1 MDKSIFFPLVQ
12 NAALLLALV
21 FLYDAIPKKHQR
33 QYFLLWRLV
42 IGFLIG
48 GIGITIMSTPW
59 MYQPGIIFDT
69 RSVLLCISGLFFG
82 GLPTLIA
89 VAVTGFYRISIGGDG
104 MWIGVAVIAS
114 SGLIGVIWRQYRK
127 AYLANISVK
136 EMFCFAYTVHIVML
150 LWFFIL
156 PLNAPALPLLAKL
169 SLPVLTVYPIATWL
183 LSRLLSRRF
192 ELERDEQIRLQDDF
206 LFRSQFNVGNI
217 GIAITGIDQ
226 KWMKVNPYLCQM
238 LKYTEDELLNMTWK
252 QLTHPDDVEA
262 DIVKFEQMLAGKI
275 DNYEMDKRFIA
286 KDGSIVY
293 THMTVACKRT
303 DNRVLLVI
311 AGYLDVTA
319 QTLADREV
327 LASREQLE
335 LVLSSSDLGVWD
347 WDIRNDR
354 IERNARSADIL
365 GCDIEVLNANS
376 RQWMDAIVAED
387 RPKVLHS
394 IEAHIRGE
402 TPQHKMEYRLNTAN
416 HKVRWI
422 LDTGKV
428 VSRDENNNALRMCG
442 THTDITEAKLIE
454 ESLKLS
460 ALVYD
465 NSSEAMSVLD
475 EEGMIITVN
484 AAFSDITGY
493 SEEEVLGQH
502 IRLLYGDINGN
513 DFHNKMNDAIRK
525 KGYWQGE
532 MLQRRKNGEEYVIWL
547 TINTIKDKEG
557 MPYRRVALFSDI
569 TNKKQNEHLIW
580 KQANYDTL
588 TGLPNRRMLLE
599 YLGAEI
605 KNSDRNQ
612 DHFALLFLDL
622 DYFKEV
628 NDTLGHAMGDLLL
641 METASRL
648 KSCVRDADVVARLGG
663 DEFTVVLS
671 AMADHKGIER
681 VAEHILRCI
690 AEPYVLGEET
700 AYITASI
707 GITLYPDDST
717 SIEGL
722 LKHADQAMY
731 AAKDQGRNR
740 FNYFTPS
747 MQEYAKYRMR
757 LIQDLRQAVA
767 NKEFELH
774 FQPIVSLITGEV
786 TKAEALIRWNHAE
799 RGSVSP
805 SEFISV
811 AEDTGLIVEIGNWV
825 FERAARQSAAW
836 RDELGVD
843 IQISVNKSPIQFRDE
858 GALLHNWL
866 ELLQDLNITGA
877 GVCVEITEGL
887 LLDASMGVTEKLLAY
902 RDAGVQVSLDDFGTG
917 YSSLAYLKK
926 FDIDY
931 LKIDQS
937 FTRHIDTDTNDQ
949 ILCEAIIVMA
959 HKLGMKVIAEGVE
972 TEAQRQVLLAAG
984 CDYGQGYLFSRPV
997 AAADFAKKYLVT
1009 PKTLSSNFSS
1019 A

>member
-1 MDKSIFFPLVQ
+1 MDKSILLPLVQ

-33 QYFLLWRLV
+33 QYFLLWRLG

-48 GIGITIMSTPW
+48 GIGITIMSSPLI
-59 MYQPGIIFDT
+59 YQPGIIFDT
-69 RSVLLCISGLFFG
+69 RSVLLCVSGLFFG
-82 GLPTLIA
+82 GLPTFIA
-89 VAVTGFYRISIGGDG
+89 MALTALYRISIGGSG
-104 MWIGVAVIAS
+104 MWIGVGVIIS
-114 SGLIGVIWRQYRK
+114 SGLIGMMWRQYRK
-127 AYLANISVK
+127 AYLADLSAK
-136 EMFCFAYTVHIVML
+136 EIFSFAYLVHIVML
-150 LWFFIL
+150 LWFFTL
-156 PLNAPALPLLAKL
+156 PLDVALPLLMTI
-169 SLPVLTVYPIATWL
+169 SLPVLTIYPIASWL
-183 LSRLLSRRF
+183 LCRLLSRRY
-192 ELERDEQIRLQDDF
+192 ESERDEQIRLQDDF

-217 GIAITGIDQ
+217 GIAITDVDQ
-226 KWMKVNPYLCQM
+226 KWIKVNPRLCQM
-238 LKYTEDELLNMTWK
+238 LNYSEDELLHMTWK
-252 QLTHPDDVEA
+252 QLTHPEDIEA
-262 DIVKFEQMLAGKI
+262 DVVKFELMLAGKL

-286 KDGSIVY
+286 KDDSVVY
-293 THMTVACKRT
+293 THMTVACKRV
-303 DNRVLLVI
+303 NNSVLLVI

-347 WDIRNDR
+347 WDIRGDS
-354 IERNARSADIL
+354 IERNARSADML
-365 GCDIEVLNANS
+365 GCDIDMLNADS
-376 RQWMDAIVAED
+376 RQWMDSIVAED

-394 IEAHIRGE
+394 IEAHLRGE
-402 TPQHKMEYRLNTAN
+402 TAQHRMEYRLNTLN
-416 HKVRWI
+416 RGVRWI

-428 VSRDENNNALRMCG
+428 VSRDANHNALRMCG
-442 THTDITEAKLIE
+442 TYTDITEAKLIE

-460 ALVYD
+460 ALVYE

-475 EEGMIITVN
+475 EKGVIITVN

-493 SEEEVLGQH
+493 SESEVRGQH
-502 IRLLYGDINGN
+502 IRLLYCDLNGR
-513 DFHNKMNDAIRK
+513 DFYTSMNAEIRE
-525 KGYWQGE
+525 KGRWQGE
-532 MLQRRKNGEEYVIWL
+532 MWQRRKGKEEYVIWL
-547 TINTIKDKEG
+547 TINTINDKEG
-557 MPYRRVALFSDI
+557 QPYRRVALFSDI
-569 TNKKQNEHLIW
+569 TDKKQNEHLIW

-605 KNSDRNQ
+605 KNADRNRN
-612 DHFALLFLDL
+612 HFAVLFLDL

-641 METASRL
+641 IETADRL
-648 KSCVRDADVVARLGG
+648 KACVRDADVVARLGG
-663 DEFTVVLS
+663 DEFTIVLS

-681 VAEHILRCI
+681 VAENILRRI
-690 AEPYVLGEET
+690 AEPYLLGEET
-700 AYITASI
+700 AYISVSI
-707 GITLYPDDST
+707 GITLYPDDAT

-757 LIQDLRQAVA
+757 LIQDLRQAVL
-767 NKEFELH
+767 NKEFQLH
-774 FQPIVSLITGEV
+774 FQPIVALETGAI
-786 TKAEALIRWNHAE
+786 TKAEALIRWDHAE
-799 RGSVSP
+799 RGFVSP
-805 SEFISV
+805 AEFIPV

-825 FERAARQSAAW
+825 FEQAARQSAAW
-836 RDELGVD
+836 RSELGVE

-866 ELLQDLNITGA
+866 GLLQDLDMTGA

-937 FTRHIDTDTNDQ
+937 FTRNVDTDTNDQ

-984 CDYGQGYLFSRPV
+984 CDFGQGYLFSKPLI
-997 AAADFAKKYLVT
+997 ASDFAEKYLRA
-1009 PKTLSSNFSS
+1009 PAKLISPI

>member
-1 MDKSIFFPLVQ
+1 MDKSIFLPLVQ

-33 QYFLLWRLV
+33 QYFLLWRLG
-42 IGFLIG
+42 IGLFIG
-48 GIGITIMSTPW
+48 GIGVAIMSTPW
-59 MYQPGIIFDT
+59 MYEPGIIFDT
-69 RSVLLCISGLFFG
+69 RSVLLCVSGLFFG
-82 GLPTLIA
+82 GLPTAIA
-89 VAVTGFYRISIGGDG
+89 VVITSLYRLSIGGVA
-104 MWIGVAVIAS
+104 MWVGVGVIIS
-114 SGLIGVIWRQYRK
+114 SGLIGVIWRHYRK
-127 AYLANISVK
+127 SYLANISGK
-136 EMFCFAYTVHIVML
+136 EVFGFAFLVHLVML
-150 LWFFIL
+150 SWFFLL
-156 PLNAPALPLLAKL
+156 PNQLA
-169 SLPVLTVYPIATWL
+169 LPVLSKIALPILLIYPLATWL

-217 GIAITGIDQ
+217 GIAITGVDQ
-226 KWMKVNPYLCQM
+226 KWIKVNPRLCQM
-238 LKYTEDELLNMTWK
+238 LKYSEDELLHMTWK

-262 DIVKFEQMLAGKI
+262 DLLKFELMLEGKI
-275 DNYEMDKRFIA
+275 DNYELDKRFIA
-286 KDGSIVY
+286 KDNSIVY
-293 THMTVACKRT
+293 THMTVASKRA
-303 DNRVLLVI
+303 NHQVLLVI
-311 AGYLDVTA
+311 AGFLDVTA
-319 QTLADREV
+319 QTLADMEV

-347 WDIRNDR
+347 WDIRNDH

-365 GCDIEVLNANS
+365 GCDIDMLNANS
-376 RQWMDAIVAED
+376 RQWMDSIVAED

-402 TPQHKMEYRLNTAN
+402 TPQHKMEYRLKTLNRDI
-416 HKVRWI
+416 RWI

-428 VSRDENNNALRMCG
+428 VSRDANNNALRMCG
-442 THTDITEAKLIE
+442 TYTDITDAKLIE

-460 ALVYD
+460 ALVYN

-475 EEGMIITVN
+475 ENGVIITVN
-484 AAFSDITGY
+484 AAFTDITGY
-493 SEEEVLGQH
+493 SESEIRGQH
-502 IRLLYGDINGN
+502 IRMMYCDLNGHDFYQRMNHDI
-513 DFHNKMNDAIRK
+513 RE
-525 KGYWQGE
+525 KGEWQGE
-532 MLQRRKNGEEYVIWL
+532 MRQRRKNNEEYVIWL
-547 TINTIKDKEG
+547 TINTINNAEG
-557 MPYRRVALFSDI
+557 LPYRRVALFSDI
-569 TNKKQNEHLIW
+569 TDKKQSEHLIW

-599 YLGAEI
+599 YLSAEI
-605 KNSDRNQ
+605 KNADRNRN
-612 DHFALLFLDL
+612 HFALMFLDL

-628 NDTLGHAMGDLLL
+628 NDTLGHAMGDQLLI
-641 METASRL
+641 ETASRL

-681 VAEHILRCI
+681 VAEHILRRI
-690 AEPYVLGEET
+690 AEPYLLGEET
-700 AYITASI
+700 AYISASI

-757 LIQDLRQAVA
+757 LIHDLRQAVL

-774 FQPIVSLITGEV
+774 YQPIVAMATGEV
-786 TKAEALIRWNHAE
+786 AKAEALLRWFHPE

-805 SEFISV
+805 AEFIPV

-825 FERAARQSAAW
+825 FEQAARQSAQW
-836 RDELGVD
+836 RKTLGVE

-858 GALLHNWL
+858 GTLLHNWL
-866 ELLQDLNITGA
+866 ELLQQLDVTGA

-937 FTRHIDTDTNDQ
+937 FTRHIDTDENDHT
-949 ILCEAIIVMA
+949 LCEAIIVMA

-972 TEAQRQVLLAAG
+972 TEAQRQVLLNAG
-984 CDYGQGYLFSRPV
+984 CDYGQGYLFSKPV
-997 AAADFAKKYLVT
+997 SASEFASKYLLT
-1009 PKTLSSNFSS
+1009 
-1019 A
+1019 

>member
-1 MDKSIFFPLVQ
+1 MDKSIFLPLVQ

-33 QYFLLWRLV
+33 QYFLLWRLG
-42 IGFLIG
+42 IGLLIG
-48 GIGITIMSTPW
+48 GIGVTIMSTPW
-59 MYQPGIIFDT
+59 MYEPGIIFDT
-69 RSVLLCISGLFFG
+69 RSVLLCVTGLFFG
-82 GLPTLIA
+82 GLPTAIA
-89 VAVTGFYRISIGGDG
+89 VVMTAIYRISIGGAA
-104 MWIGVAVIAS
+104 MWVGLGVIIS
-114 SGLIGVIWRQYRK
+114 SGLIGVIWRQQRK
-127 AYLANISVK
+127 SYLANISGR
-136 EMFCFAYTVHIVML
+136 EIFSFAFVVHIVML
-150 LWFFIL
+150 LWFFLL
-156 PLNAPALPLLAKL
+156 PDKVAIPVLQKIM
-169 SLPVLTVYPIATWL
+169 LPVLTIYPLATWL

-217 GIAITGIDQ
+217 GIAITGVDQ
-226 KWMKVNPYLCQM
+226 KWIKVNPRLCQM
-238 LKYTEDELLNMTWK
+238 LKYSEDELLHMTWK

-262 DIVKFEQMLAGKI
+262 DIVKFELMLAGKI

-286 KDGSIVY
+286 KDNSIVY
-293 THMTVACKRT
+293 THMTVACKRA
-303 DNRVLLVI
+303 NHQVLLVI

-347 WDIRNDR
+347 WDIRNDH

-365 GCDIEVLNANS
+365 GCDIDMLNANS
-376 RQWMDAIVAED
+376 RQWMDSIVAED

-402 TPQHKMEYRLNTAN
+402 TPQHKMEYRLKTLNRDI
-416 HKVRWI
+416 RWI

-428 VSRDENNNALRMCG
+428 VSRDANNNALRMCG
-442 THTDITEAKLIE
+442 TYTDITEAKLIE

-475 EEGMIITVN
+475 ETGIIITVN
-484 AAFSDITGY
+484 AAFTAITGY
-493 SEEEVLGQH
+493 SESEIRGQH
-502 IRLLYGDINGN
+502 IRMLYCDLNGHG
-513 DFHNKMNDAIRK
+513 FYTEMNNEIRE
-525 KGYWQGE
+525 KGEWQGE
-532 MLQRRKNGEEYVIWL
+532 MRQRRKNNEEYVIWL
-547 TINTIKDKEG
+547 TINTIKDKDG
-557 MPYRRVALFSDI
+557 QPYRRVALFSDI
-569 TNKKQNEHLIW
+569 TDKKQSEHLIW

-605 KNSDRNQ
+605 KSADRNRN
-612 DHFALLFLDL
+612 HFALMFLDL

-641 METASRL
+641 IETASRL
-648 KSCVRDADVVARLGG
+648 KSCVRDTDVVARLGG

-671 AMADHKGIER
+671 AMEDHKGIER
-681 VAEHILRCI
+681 VAEHILRRI

-700 AYITASI
+700 AYISASI
-707 GITLYPDDST
+707 GITLYPDDAT

-757 LIQDLRQAVA
+757 LIQDLRQAVV

-774 FQPIVSLITGEV
+774 YQPIVTMTTGEV
-786 TKAEALIRWNHAE
+786 LKAEALLRWFHPE
-799 RGSVSP
+799 RGYVSP
-805 SEFISV
+805 AEFIPV

-825 FERAARQSAAW
+825 FEQAARQSAQW
-836 RDELGVD
+836 RKTLGVE

-858 GALLHNWL
+858 GTLLHNWL
-866 ELLQDLNITGA
+866 ELLQELDVTGT

-937 FTRHIDTDTNDQ
+937 FTRNIDTDESDQ
-949 ILCEAIIVMA
+949 TLCEAIIVMA

-972 TEAQRQVLLAAG
+972 TEAQRQVLLNAG
-984 CDYGQGYLFSRPV
+984 CDYGQGYLFSKPV
-997 AAADFAKKYLVT
+997 SASEFARQHLV
-1009 PKTLSSNFSS
+1009 KE

>member
-1 MDKSIFFPLVQ
+1 MDKSILLPLVQ

-48 GIGITIMSTPW
+48 GICITIMSSPLI
-59 MYQPGIIFDT
+59 YQPGIIFDT
-69 RSVLLCISGLFFG
+69 RSVLLCVSGLFFG
-82 GLPTLIA
+82 GLPTFIA
-89 VAVTGFYRISIGGDG
+89 VTLTALYRISIGGSG
-104 MWIGVAVIAS
+104 MWIGVGVIIS
-114 SGLIGVIWRQYRK
+114 SGLIGMMWRQYRK
-127 AYLANISVK
+127 AYLADLSVK
-136 EMFCFAYTVHIVML
+136 EIFSFAYLVHIVML
-150 LWFFIL
+150 LWFFML
-156 PLNAPALPLLAKL
+156 PLDVAIPLLMTI
-169 SLPVLTVYPIATWL
+169 SLPVLTIYPIATWL
-183 LSRLLSRRF
+183 LCRLLSRRF
-192 ELERDEQIRLQDDF
+192 ESERDEQIRLQDDF

-217 GIAITGIDQ
+217 GIAITDVDQ
-226 KWMKVNPYLCQM
+226 KWIKVNPRLCQM
-238 LKYTEDELLNMTWK
+238 LKYSEGELLHMTWK
-252 QLTHPDDVEA
+252 QLTHPEDIEA
-262 DIVKFEQMLAGKI
+262 DVVKFELMLAGKL

-286 KDGSIVY
+286 KDDSVVY
-293 THMTVACKRT
+293 THMTVACKRA
-303 DNRVLLVI
+303 NNNVLLVI

-347 WDIRNDR
+347 WDIRLDR
-354 IERNARSADIL
+354 IERNARSADML
-365 GCDIEVLNANS
+365 GCDINMLNADS
-376 RQWMDAIVAED
+376 RQWMDSIVAED

-394 IEAHIRGE
+394 LEAHLRGE
-402 TPQHKMEYRLNTAN
+402 TAQHRMEYRLNTLN
-416 HKVRWI
+416 RGVRWI

-428 VSRDENNNALRMCG
+428 VSRDANNNALRMCG
-442 THTDITEAKLIE
+442 TYTDITEAKLIE

-460 ALVYD
+460 ALVYE

-475 EEGMIITVN
+475 ENGLIITVN
-484 AAFSDITGY
+484 AAFTDITGY
-493 SEEEVLGQH
+493 SESEVRGQH
-502 IRLLYGDINGN
+502 IRVLYCDLNSH
-513 DFHNKMNDAIRK
+513 DFYTSMNAEIRE
-525 KGYWQGE
+525 KGRWQGE
-532 MLQRRKNGEEYVIWL
+532 MWQRRKGKEEYVIWL
-547 TINTIKDKEG
+547 TINTIKDEAGK
-557 MPYRRVALFSDI
+557 PFRRVALFSDI
-569 TNKKQNEHLIW
+569 TDKKQNEHLIW

-605 KNSDRNQ
+605 RNSDRNRN
-612 DHFALLFLDL
+612 HFALLFLDL

-641 METASRL
+641 IETANRL
-648 KSCVRDADVVARLGG
+648 KACVRDTDVVARLGG

-681 VAEHILRCI
+681 VAEMILRRI
-690 AEPYVLGEET
+690 AEPYLLGEET
-700 AYITASI
+700 AYISASI

-757 LIQDLRQAVA
+757 LIQDLRQAVL
-767 NKEFELH
+767 NKEFQLH
-774 FQPIVSLITGEV
+774 FQPIVALETGAI
-786 TKAEALIRWNHAE
+786 TKAEALIRWDHAE
-799 RGSVSP
+799 RGFVSP
-805 SEFISV
+805 AEFIPV
-811 AEDTGLIVEIGNWV
+811 AEDTGLIVDIGNWV
-825 FERAARQSAAW
+825 FEQAARQSAAW
-836 RDELGVD
+836 RRELGVE

-858 GALLHNWL
+858 GALLHHWL
-866 ELLQDLNITGA
+866 GLLQELDMTGA

-937 FTRHIDTDTNDQ
+937 FTRNVDTDTNDQ

-984 CDYGQGYLFSRPV
+984 CDFGQGYLFSKPLIASDFAEKYLKASAKLISPV
-997 AAADFAKKYLVT
+997 A
-1009 PKTLSSNFSS
+1009 
-1019 A
+1019 

>member
-1 MDKSIFFPLVQ
+1 MDKSIFLPLVQ

-33 QYFLLWRLV
+33 QYFLLWRLG
-42 IGFLIG
+42 IGVLIG
-48 GIGITIMSTPW
+48 GIGVAIMSTPW
-59 MYQPGIIFDT
+59 MYEPGIIFDT
-69 RSVLLCISGLFFG
+69 RSVLLCVSGLFFG
-82 GLPTLIA
+82 GLPTAIA
-89 VAVTGFYRISIGGDG
+89 VVITALYRLSIGGVA
-104 MWIGVAVIAS
+104 MWVGVGVIIT
-114 SGLIGVIWRQYRK
+114 SGLIGVIWRHYRK
-127 AYLANISVK
+127 AHLASISGTEVIS
-136 EMFCFAYTVHIVML
+136 FAFLVHLVML
-150 LWFFIL
+150 SWFFLL
-156 PLNAPALPLLAKL
+156 PGQHVV
-169 SLPVLTVYPIATWL
+169 PVLSKITLPILLIYPLATWL

-206 LFRSQFNVGNI
+206 LFRSQFNIGNI

-226 KWMKVNPYLCQM
+226 KWIKVNPRLCQM
-238 LKYTEDELLNMTWK
+238 LKYSEDELLHMTWK
-252 QLTHPDDVEA
+252 QLTHPDDLDA
-262 DIVKFEQMLAGKI
+262 DVAKFEQMLAGNI
-275 DNYEMDKRFIA
+275 DNYELDKRFIA
-286 KDGSIVY
+286 KDGSLVY

-303 DNRVLLVI
+303 NHQVLLVI
-311 AGYLDVTA
+311 SGYLDVTA

-347 WDIRNDR
+347 WDIRNDH
-354 IERNARSADIL
+354 IERNTRSADIL
-365 GCDIEVLNANS
+365 GCDIDMLNANS
-376 RQWMDAIVAED
+376 RQWMDSIVAED
-387 RPKVLHS
+387 RPQVLQS

-402 TPQHKMEYRLNTAN
+402 TPQHRMEYRLKTLNRD
-416 HKVRWI
+416 VRWI

-428 VSRDENNNALRMCG
+428 VSRDANNNALRMCG
-442 THTDITEAKLIE
+442 TYTDITEAKLIE

-475 EEGMIITVN
+475 ENGVIITVN
-484 AAFSDITGY
+484 AAFTEITGY
-493 SEEEVLGQH
+493 SESEIRGQH
-502 IRLLYGDINGN
+502 IRMMYCDLNGHE
-513 DFHNKMNDAIRK
+513 FYQQMNDDIRD
-525 KGYWQGE
+525 KGKWQGE
-532 MLQRRKNGEEYVIWL
+532 MRQRRRNNEEYVIWL
-547 TINTIKDKEG
+547 TINTIKDKDG
-557 MPYRRVALFSDI
+557 LPYRRVALFSNI
-569 TNKKQNEHLIW
+569 TDKKQSEHLIW

-599 YLGAEI
+599 YLSAEI
-605 KNSDRNQ
+605 KNADRNRT
-612 DHFALLFLDL
+612 HFALMFLDL

-628 NDTLGHAMGDLLL
+628 NDTLGHAMGDQLLI
-641 METASRL
+641 ETAIRL
-648 KSCVRDADVVARLGG
+648 KSSVREADVVARLGG

-671 AMADHKGIER
+671 SMADHKGIER
-681 VAEHILRCI
+681 VAEHILRRI
-690 AEPYVLGEET
+690 AEPYYLGEET
-700 AYITASI
+700 AYISASI

-757 LIQDLRQAVA
+757 LIHDLRQAVL

-774 FQPIVSLITGEV
+774 YQPIVTMATGEV
-786 TKAEALIRWNHAE
+786 LKAEALLRWFHPE

-805 SEFISV
+805 AEFIPV

-825 FERAARQSAAW
+825 FEQAARQSAQW
-836 RDELGVD
+836 RKTLGVE

-866 ELLQDLNITGA
+866 ELLQQLDVTGA

-937 FTRHIDTDTNDQ
+937 FTRNIDTDENDHT
-949 ILCEAIIVMA
+949 LCEAIIVMA

-972 TEAQRQVLLAAG
+972 TEAQRQVLLDAG
-984 CDYGQGYLFSRPV
+984 CDYGQGYLFSKPV
-997 AAADFAKKYLVT
+997 NASEFANKYLV
-1009 PKTLSSNFSS
+1009 KEI
-1019 A
+1019 